1 MKEMTSIMLSVTN
14 VPHDY
19 AYESNTA
26 GPRAGGGDRMS
37 IVSTVH
43 YTLSVADRWRSD

>member
-1 MKEMTSIMLSVTN
+1 MKEMTSLMSSVTN

-26 GPRAGGGDRMS
+26 APRAGGGGGVGDRMS
-37 IVSTVH
+37 IVSH
-43 YTLSVADRWRSD
+43 SSSR

>member
-1 MKEMTSIMLSVTN
+1 MKEMTSLIMSSVTN

-26 GPRAGGGDRMS
+26 APRAGGGGGGGERMS
-37 IVSTVH
+37 IVSP
-43 YTLSVADRWRSD
+43 LQ

>member
-1 MKEMTSIMLSVTN
+1 MKEMTSIVMSSVTN

-26 GPRAGGGDRMS
+26 APRAGGGGGGVGGVDRMS
-37 IVSTVH
+37 IVST
-43 YTLSVADRWRSD
+43 LQ

>member
-1 MKEMTSIMLSVTN
+1 MKEMTSIMLSSIPN

-26 GPRAGGGDRMS
+26 GPRAGGGGGGDRMS

-43 YTLSVADRWRSD
+43 TQ

>member
-1 MKEMTSIMLSVTN
+1 MKEMTSIIMSSVTN

-26 GPRAGGGDRMS
+26 APRAGGSGGGAGDRMS
-37 IVSTVH
+37 IVST
-43 YTLSVADRWRSD
+43 LQ

>member
-1 MKEMTSIMLSVTN
+1 MKEMTSIIISSVTN

-26 GPRAGGGDRMS
+26 APRAGGGGVGGDRMS
-37 IVSTVH
+37 IVST
-43 YTLSVADRWRSD
+43 LQ

>member
-1 MKEMTSIMLSVTN
+1 MKEMTSIMLSFPN

-26 GPRAGGGDRMS
+26 GPRAVGGGGDRMS

-43 YTLSVADRWRSD
+43 TPVADR

>member
-1 MKEMTSIMLSVTN
+1 MKEMTSIIISSVTN

-26 GPRAGGGDRMS
+26 APRAGGVGGDRMS
-37 IVSTVH
+37 IVST
-43 YTLSVADRWRSD
+43 LQ

>member
-1 MKEMTSIMLSVTN
+1 MKEMTSIIISSVTN

-26 GPRAGGGDRMS
+26 APRAGGGGGERMS
-37 IVSTVH
+37 IVSP
-43 YTLSVADRWRSD
+43 LQ

>member
-1 MKEMTSIMLSVTN
+1 MKEMTSIIMSSVTN

-26 GPRAGGGDRMS
+26 APRAGGVGGDRMS
-37 IVSTVH
+37 IVST
-43 YTLSVADRWRSD
+43 LQ